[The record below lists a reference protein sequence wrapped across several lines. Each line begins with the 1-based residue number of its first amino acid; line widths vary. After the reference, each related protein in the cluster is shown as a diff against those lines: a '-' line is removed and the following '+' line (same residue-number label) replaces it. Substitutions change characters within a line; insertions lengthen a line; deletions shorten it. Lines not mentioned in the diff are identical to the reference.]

1 MRSQKLRI
9 FFYLCFVHNSILI
22 YNINTIC
29 TSSFSNQNILMNL
42 LQTFRK
48 KVFWLYDFFRGYDIR
63 NHYRDIKRINENP
76 TSEFSENKKEK
87 YLNDILKHAIATT
100 RFYQN
105 QTKYNSILDFPVI
118 NKNVI
123 RDNFDDFKSSKY
135 KTKSC
140 VLVSTSGSTGAPF
153 SVLQNMSKRC
163 RNTGD
168 NLFYSKKS
176 GYEIGYELVYI
187 KIWPDHIKRNI
198 FSKDWIQNI
207 VPQSVFDL
215 EDDDISKFIKKL
227 EESTSK
233 KSFLGYVSAFE
244 KICKYLDKINA
255 KPIQCNVHSVITISE
270 GLNEYTRNRMQKYFG
285 VVPVSRYSNNEN
297 GIIAQED
304 GDDKHRFMINLAS
317 YHVEIL
323 HLDKDIPIA
332 NGERGRIVVTDLH
345 NYAMPLIRYDTG
357 DIGAIDV
364 DDKGVPFLTSIE
376 GRKLDLI
383 YNTKGEMLPS
393 HISYKLCKYGEYK
406 QFQLVQY
413 GEKEYLI
420 KLNTDQKVDEQKML
434 SEYRGYFG
442 QDANITIEY
451 VDEIPLLS
459 SGKRREV
466 MNTYHSQFQ

>member
-1 MRSQKLRI
+1 MD
-9 FFYLCFVHNSILI
+9 
-22 YNINTIC
+22 
-29 TSSFSNQNILMNL
+29 L
-42 LQTFRK
+42 LQIFRRNA
-48 KVFWLYDFFRGYDIR
+48 FWFYDFLRGFDIR
-63 NHYRDIKRINENP
+63 DHYRDIKQINEFP
-76 TSEFSENKKEK
+76 TSEFSKNKKAK
-87 YLNDILKHAIATT
+87 YLKDILNHAIDTT
-100 RFYQN
+100 EFYKAVDDSKLSN
-105 QTKYNSILDFPVI
+105 FPVI
-118 NKNVI
+118 NKNLI
-123 RDNFDDFKSSKY
+123 RDNFEDFTSSKY
-135 KTKSC
+135 KTKNC
-140 VLVSTSGSTGAPF
+140 ILVSTSGSTGAPF

-187 KIWPDHIKRNI
+187 KIWPDNLKRSL

-207 VPQSVFDL
+207 VPQSVFKL
-215 EDDDISKFIKKL
+215 EDDDIAEFIKKL
-227 EESTSK
+227 EESTSR

-244 KICKYLDKINA
+244 KICKYLDRSNA
-255 KPIQCNVHSVITISE
+255 KSVNCNVHSIITISE
-270 GLNEYTRNRMQKYFG
+270 GLNEYTRSRLQKYFG
-285 VVPVSRYSNNEN
+285 VTPVSRYSNNEN

-304 GDDKHRFMINLAS
+304 KSKEHKFMINLAS

-323 HLDKDIPIA
+323 SLDQDIIMP

-357 DIGAIDV
+357 DIGTMEV
-364 DDKGVPFLTSIE
+364 DKNGIPYLASIE

-383 YNTKGEMLPS
+383 YNTNGDLVPS

-420 KLNTDQKVDEQKML
+420 KLNTNTKVDEEKML
-434 SEYRGYFG
+434 LEYKEYLG

-466 MNTYHSQFQ
+466 MNTYHSQL

>member
-1 MRSQKLRI
+1 MD
-9 FFYLCFVHNSILI
+9 
-22 YNINTIC
+22 
-29 TSSFSNQNILMNL
+29 L
-42 LQTFRK
+42 LQVFRK
-48 KVFWLYDFFRGYDIR
+48 NAFWFYDFLRGFDIR
-63 NHYRDIKRINENP
+63 NHYRDIKQINEFP
-76 TSEFSENKKEK
+76 TSEFSKNKKAK
-87 YLNDILKHAIATT
+87 YLSNILSHTLETT
-100 RFYQN
+100 KFYKTYAKDTQL
-105 QTKYNSILDFPVI
+105 SDFPVI
-118 NKNVI
+118 NKNLI

-135 KTKSC
+135 KTKNC

-168 NLFYSKKS
+168 NLYYSKKS

-187 KIWPDHIKRNI
+187 KIWPDHIKRTL

-207 VPQSVFDL
+207 VPQSVFKL
-215 EDDDISKFIKKL
+215 EDDTIAEFIKKL

-244 KICKYLDKINA
+244 KICKYLDKVNA
-255 KPIQCNVHSVITISE
+255 KPIQCNVHSIITISE
-270 GLNEYTRNRMQKYFG
+270 GLNAYTRNRMQKYFG

-304 GDDKHRFMINLAS
+304 GDDTRRFMINLAS

-323 HLDKDIPIA
+323 HLDKDIPVT

-357 DIGAIDV
+357 DIGSMDV
-364 DDKGVPFLTSIE
+364 GEKGVPFLTSIE

-383 YNTKGEMLPS
+383 YNTSGDLVPS

-406 QFQLVQY
+406 QFQLIQY

-420 KLNTDQKVDEQKML
+420 KLNTDQKVDEEKML
-434 SEYRGYFG
+434 LEYKEYLG

-466 MNTYHSQFQ
+466 MNTYHSQFR